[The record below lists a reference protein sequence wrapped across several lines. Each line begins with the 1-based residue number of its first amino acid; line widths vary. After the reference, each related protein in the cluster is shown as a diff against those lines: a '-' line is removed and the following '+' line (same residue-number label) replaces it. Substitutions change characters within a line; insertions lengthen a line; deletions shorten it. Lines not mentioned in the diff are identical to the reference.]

1 MARDIC
7 SAHSERLD
15 ARAAAAE
22 LVEQLAGT
30 NPLVIAFFACH
41 RHDLGALGS
50 ELQRAFPRAS
60 VIGCTTAGE
69 LTQRVSTVGT
79 VSLLALGPG
88 KVRRA
93 AAALAGFE
101 NGVDAGI
108 ARATQEIAARL
119 EIDLRAADPK
129 RYVGVVLVEGLR
141 MKEEQANAALGN
153 AAPMLSFV
161 GGSAGDGLDFMGTRV
176 FCNGQV
182 SSDGAAVL
190 LLDVAVP
197 YAVGKTCSFE
207 PLGPKHTVTKA
218 NVPERIVYELDGRP
232 VLDVYAEAVGK
243 AKSELDSQVFMTN
256 PLGLMIDGKPWI
268 RSPQRTLPDGG
279 LKLYCQLLE
288 STDIHVMRNLDL
300 VADTRAEIERIRSEL
315 GGRLSGGPSLQ
326 LHPAAPR
333 AGRQATASRIPRGVF
348 RTRDGRVSHLRR
360 KLARPHQPDPHRPL
374 VRLAALAPG
383 L

>member
-1 MARDIC
+1 MRG
-7 SAHSERLD
+7 SPGRL
-15 ARAAAAE
+15 R
-22 LVEQLAGT
+22 
-30 NPLVIAFFACH
+30 
-41 RHDLGALGS
+41 R
-50 ELQRAFPRAS
+50 
-60 VIGCTTAGE
+60 
-69 LTQRVSTVGT
+69 
-79 VSLLALGPG
+79 SLS
-88 KVRRA
+88 
-93 AAALAGFE
+93 
-101 NGVDAGI
+101 
-108 ARATQEIAARL
+108 RL
-119 EIDLRAADPK
+119 EIDLRTADPK

-161 GGSAGDGLDFMGTRV
+161 GGSAGDGLDFKGTSV

-182 SSDGAAVL
+182 SSDGAALL
-190 LLDVAVP
+190 LLDAAVP

-207 PLGPKHTVTKA
+207 PLGPKHTVTRA
-218 NVPERIVYELDGRP
+218 DVPERIVYELDGRP

-315 GGRLSGGPSLQ
+315 GGRLSGGL
-326 LHPAAPR
+326 AFNC
-333 AGRQATASRIPRGVF
+333 I
-348 RTRDGRVSHLRR
+348 LRR
-360 KLARPHQPDPHRPL
+360 LELDAKQQHRAFL
-374 VRLAALAPG
+374 EAFSG
-383 L
+383 LEMGGFHTYGESWLGHINQTLTGLWFG